1 VLGSAFIILLSE
13 YSRSALGHLGEG
25 YDFILFGLL
34 IMLVSLYEHRG
45 LAGLLLRTRPQ
56 PRPAAESVART
67 APGPPTRGSDAVM
80 LSVDAAT
87 KAFGGLVV
95 LDRVNLVVK
104 RGEILAL
111 IGPNGAGKSTLFD
124 CITGF
129 QRIGSGTVRLNDQ
142 DITHAAAH
150 AIVHRGLVRTF
161 QLIRIFPDLTV
172 EENMLAA
179 QPHATERVWAALR
192 RSPPGV
198 QTQVSGLLRMVGL
211 LVHRTVPAS
220 ELSYGQQ
227 KLLSFAMALMTDA
240 PIILLDEPAAGVNP
254 AMIQDMIAY
263 IRDANARGRTFVVI
277 EHNVDVV
284 DALAQRVY
292 FMADGRIL
300 AEGTPAEIR
309 RNPQVLDAYYGH

>member
-1 VLGSAFIILLSE
+1 V
-13 YSRSALGHLGEG
+13 
-25 YDFILFGLL
+25 
-34 IMLVSLYEHRG
+34 V
-45 LAGLLLRTRPQ
+45 
-56 PRPAAESVART
+56 
-67 APGPPTRGSDAVM
+67 

-129 QRIGSGTVRLNDQ
+129 QRIGSGTVRLNNQ

-150 AIVHRGLVRTF
+150 AIAHRGLVRTF

-179 QPHATERVWAALR
+179 QPHAGERVWAALR

-198 QTQVSGLLRMVGL
+198 QTEVTGLLRMVGL
-211 LVHRTVPAS
+211 LAHRAVPAS

-240 PIILLDEPAAGVNP
+240 PIILLDEPTAGVNP
-254 AMIQDMIAY
+254 TMIHDMIAY

-300 AEGTPAEIR
+300 AEGTPTEIR